1 METEIQVTDP
11 TQYDTDALVA
21 WYIQLR
27 DYKSELKKSIQP
39 ALNQT
44 DAQMDAI
51 ERTLSGRLIA
61 ANAVSLKTTHG
72 TIGRVQKTKFTVTD
86 PYALRQWVI
95 ANPEI
100 GVNLL
105 SGSVSQ
111 AELNSYLAD
120 NEHAVLPEGIAQE
133 TIFDISVRRS

>member
-1 METEIQVTDP
+1 METEIKVTDP

-27 DYKSELKKSIQP
+27 DYKAELKKSIQP

-44 DAQMDAI
+44 DAQMAAI
-51 ERTLSGRLIA
+51 EKTLSARLIA
-61 ANAVSLKTTHG
+61 ADAVSLKTTHG

-86 PYALRQWVI
+86 PYSLRQWVI

-111 AELNSYLAD
+111 AELSSYIAND
-120 NEHAVLPEGIAQE
+120 AQAPLPEGVTRE
-133 TIFDISVRRS
+133 TILDISVRRS

>member
-11 TQYDTDALVA
+11 TQYDTEALVA

-27 DYKSELKKSIQP
+27 DYKAELKKSIQP

-51 ERTLSGRLIA
+51 EKTLSGRLIA

-86 PYALRQWVI
+86 PYAFRQWVI

-120 NEHAVLPEGIAQE
+120 DSNATLPEGIAQE

>member
-1 METEIQVTDP
+1 METEIEVLDP
-11 TQYDTDALVA
+11 TQYETEALVD

-39 ALNQT
+39 ALNRT

-51 ERTLSGRLIA
+51 ARVLSGRLLS
-61 ANAVSLKTTHG
+61 ANAVSLKTATG
-72 TIGRVQKTKFTVTD
+72 TIGRVKKSKFVVTD
-86 PYALRQWVI
+86 PFALRKWVI

-111 AELNSYLAD
+111 AELTAFLAENQD
-120 NEHAVLPEGIAQE
+120 AQMPDGVSHE
-133 TIFDISVRRS
+133 QFFDISVRRS